1 VQQQQP
7 ERVNIAAVSAG
18 TTSVAFAP
26 PAAHLPPRHLDRS
39 ATANAIGRLD
49 RAELALLMREGWFAL
64 RLPGGQMGHA
74 ATDARSGQLCQAAG
88 HRVTARANRQD
99 VIDAILRQS
108 GKRLTHAAANRL
120 ADRQPY
126 YSARG
131 LAGWWARLWLM
142 LLLAALTAFALLL
155 PEVARPVATTMFSVL
170 FTAVSGFKLASLFM
184 PGKAHMPAGP
194 RLRDAD
200 LPVYTVL
207 VPLFGETR
215 VLPQIIASL
224 KRLDYPAAR
233 LDVKI
238 LVEEND
244 LPTRSMGAQLV
255 PGTGFDV
262 ITVAAGKPQ
271 TKPRALNLGLMFAR
285 GDLVTIYDAEDI
297 PQPMQLRLAAQC
309 FAAAPP
315 EVACLQARLA
325 YYNSNENW
333 LTRQFTIE
341 YASLFDLLL
350 PLLARFGLPLPLGG
364 TSNHFRYRALKAAG
378 GWDAWNVTE
387 DADLGLRLARL
398 GYRSQVLNSTT
409 FEEANCRLG
418 NWLHQRAR
426 WLKGW
431 MQTWLVIMAAPLS
444 AWRGMGAAG
453 FLTAQ
458 VLMAGMIG
466 SALLHPVF
474 LLMLLHDFVLA
485 PQPVVGLV
493 DQTYRTTAITVLVSG
508 YGVAMLAGLRA
519 MQVRRLHAL
528 MPAVLTMPVYWLL
541 VSAGGWLALWQLIR
555 APFHWNKTRHGI
567 SRVFRQ

>member
-1 VQQQQP
+1 MD
-7 ERVNIAAVSAG
+7 AV
-18 TTSVAFAP
+18 
-26 PAAHLPPRHLDRS
+26 
-39 ATANAIGRLD
+39 GRLD
-49 RAELALLMREGWFAL
+49 AAGLAVLMRQGWFSLPL
-64 RLPGGQMGHA
+64 RGAGTAHV
-74 ATDARSGQLCQAAG
+74 ATDAWSAHLCRRAG
-88 HRVTARANRQD
+88 HVVTLQASRQD
-99 VIDAILRQS
+99 VIDAILGQD
-108 GKRLTHAAANRL
+108 GKRLAHFAANRL
-120 ADRQPY
+120 ADRQPLR
-126 YSARG
+126 SARG
-131 LAGWWARLWLM
+131 LAGWWPRLWLM
-142 LLLAALTAFALLL
+142 LALTAAMAFALLL
-155 PEVARPVATTMFSVL
+155 PEVAKLTAITLFSLL
-170 FTAVSGFKLASLFM
+170 FMAVSGFKLASLFM
-184 PGKAHMPAGP
+184 PGKAHMPEGP
-194 RLRDAD
+194 RLDDAA

-215 VLPQIIASL
+215 VLSQIIASL
-224 KRLDYPAAR
+224 ERLNYPAGK

-244 LPTRSMGAQLV
+244 LPTRTMVTQLV
-255 PGTGFDV
+255 AGAGFDI
-262 ITVAAGKPQ
+262 ITVAVGKPQ

-309 FAAAPP
+309 FAAAPQ

-364 TSNHFRYRALKAAG
+364 TSNHFRYAALRAAG

-387 DADLGLRLARL
+387 DADLGLRLARM
-398 GYRSQVLNSTT
+398 GYRSEVLNSTT

-418 NWLHQRAR
+418 NWLHQRSR

-431 MQTWLVIMAAPLS
+431 MQTWLVIMQSPLG
-444 AWRGMGAAG
+444 AWRGMGTAG

-474 LLMLLHDFVLA
+474 LAMLLHDHVLA
-485 PQPVVGLV
+485 P
-493 DQTYRTTAITVLVSG
+493 TAIDGIADQVYRAAAIMVLVTG

-519 MQVRRLHAL
+519 LHVRRMTRL
-528 MPAVLTMPVYWLL
+528 MPSVLTMPAYWLL
-541 VSAGGWLALWQLIR
+541 VSVGGWLALWQLVS
-555 APFHWNKTRHGI
+555 APFYWNKTRHGI
-567 SRVFRQ
+567 SRVFRQRSRP

>member
-1 VQQQQP
+1 MQRQQP
-7 ERVNIAAVSAG
+7 ERVGIPAVSAG
-18 TTSVAFAP
+18 AASIAIV
-26 PAAHLPPRHLDRS
+26 PASARKPLHHLDKA
-39 ATANAIGRLD
+39 ATANAIRLLD
-49 RAELALLMREGWFAL
+49 RAELLLLIREGWFAI
-64 RLPGGQMGHA
+64 RLPGGRIVHA
-74 ATDARSGQLCQAAG
+74 VTDARSESLCRKAG
-88 HRVTARANRQD
+88 WRATARANRPD
-99 VIDAILRQS
+99 VIDAILQQHA
-108 GKRLTHAAANRL
+108 KRLTHTAANRL
-120 ADRQPY
+120 ADRHPLH
-126 YSARG
+126 SARG
-131 LAGWWARLWLM
+131 LAGWWPRLMTVVVLAF
-142 LLLAALTAFALLL
+142 LATLAALLPGAAKLTATVL
-155 PEVARPVATTMFSVL
+155 FSLL

-184 PGKAHMPAGP
+184 PGKAQMPAGP
-194 RLRDAD
+194 RLTDAD

-224 KRLDYPAAR
+224 KRLDYPAAK

-244 LPTRSMGAQLV
+244 LPTRSMVAQLV

-364 TSNHFRYRALKAAG
+364 TSNHFRYGALRAAG

-418 NWLHQRAR
+418 NWMHQRAR

-431 MQTWLVIMAAPLS
+431 MQTWLVIMAAPVS

-474 LLMLLHDFVLA
+474 LLMLVHDFVLA
-485 PQPVVGLV
+485 PQPATGIAGQVY
-493 DQTYRTTAITVLVSG
+493 QATAITVLVSG
-508 YGVAMLAGLRA
+508 YGVSMLAGLRA
-519 MQVRRLHAL
+519 LQVRRLQLL

-555 APFHWNKTRHGI
+555 SPFYWNKTRHGI
-567 SRVFRQ
+567 SRVFR